1 MPFRK
6 RSLVG
11 LTVSLLCLAGCGGA
25 SQGGSELLPQLR
37 AAMGKP
43 VDSMDQSKAHSR
55 LVEDALESNAL
66 SGMNRAEVEAAI
78 GRGDE
83 CSRHPRCAEQ
93 NFQNDDWYYDVGTLG
108 AGGAQLPVLI
118 VGFDHTGH
126 VTRTWN
132 LRTDE

>member
-1 MPFRK
+1 MPFGK
-6 RSLVG
+6 RGSVA
-11 LTVSLLCLAGCGGA
+11 LTVSLLCVAACGGA
-25 SQGGSELLPQLR
+25 SRGGTDLLPQLR
-37 AAMGKP
+37 SAMGQP
-43 VDSMDQSKAHSR
+43 VDSLEQSKAHSR
-55 LVEDALESNAL
+55 LVEDALEGNAL
-66 SGMNRAEVEAAI
+66 SGMDRAEVQAAI

-93 NFQNDDWYYDVGTLG
+93 GFQNDDWYYDVGTLG